1 MKYKFTEIK
10 GIKRIKKSF
19 TCMNVCDIQY
29 PRLDEDFVT
38 TDTDQT
44 ISSKKTFYDKVTF
57 SEADFKGRLTVNNY
71 LDAAGVSA
79 PTFNLTAGIEAPG
92 PGTVS
97 LLTVGHGIYN
107 NTDDVFVHT
116 SPGSLSITSVGD
128 LTLGSSSNYKKI
140 YIGSDVVPSSDSS
153 QTLGGEDNQWSAVWA
168 NEVYCDE
175 IYTYSARLPHARL
188 SSGVINQLNATYEV
202 PLGSIISV
210 RLRVNS
216 TFGIPS
222 KDILIPIGTEFDIVT
237 YASGT
242 FPYSIFSYTEGENVV
257 KMSLYIL
264 TIDTSSQSY
273 VDKACTLT
281 EGKYVAF
288 NNIIFSSST
297 AETSTYDVIIQRVQ

>member
-1 MKYKFTEIK
+1 MKVLFCFLFLFIIISTKWTEDSLLLYTKTNINTINPK
-10 GIKRIKKSF
+10 GHSF
-19 TCMNVCDIQY
+19 LLID
-29 PRLDEDFVT
+29 PD
-38 TDTDQT
+38 
-44 ISSKKTFYDKVTF
+44 
-57 SEADFKGRLTVNNY
+57 NY
-71 LDAAGVSA
+71 L
-79 PTFNLTAGIEAPG
+79 
-92 PGTVS
+92 
-97 LLTVGHGIYN
+97 
-107 NTDDVFVHT
+107 
-116 SPGSLSITSVGD
+116 
-128 LTLGSSSNYKKI
+128 SSSEKEKINEKMQFLYNYKKI

-175 IYTYSARLPHARL
+175 IYTDSARLPHARL

>member
-38 TDTDQT
+38 TDTEQT

-57 SEADFKGRLTVNNY
+57 SEAEFDGRLTVNNY
-71 LDAAGVSA
+71 FDAQSVSA
-79 PTFNLTAGIEAPG
+79 PTFNLTSGIDAPG
-92 PGTVS
+92 PGTIS
-97 LLTVGHGIYN
+97 LLTVEHGIYN
-107 NTDDVFVHT
+107 NTDDVFVYT
-116 SPGSLSITSVGD
+116 SPGSLSITSFGD
-128 LTLGSSSNYKKI
+128 LKLESSSKDKKI
-140 YIGSDVVPSSDSS
+140 YIGSDVVPSHDNSH
-153 QTLGGEDNQWSAVWA
+153 TLGGEDNIWSAVWA
-168 NEVYCDE
+168 NEIYCDE
-175 IYTYSARLPHARL
+175 IYTDSARLPHASL
-188 SSGVINQLNATYEV
+188 SSGEINQLNATYEV

-216 TFGIPS
+216 TFGVPS
-222 KDILIPIGTEFDIVT
+222 KDILIPIGTEFDILT
-237 YASGT
+237 YNSGT

-281 EGKYVAF
+281 EGKYIAF
-288 NNIIFSSST
+288 NNIIFSSSI
-297 AETSTYDVIIQRVQ
+297 AETSTYEVIIQRVQ